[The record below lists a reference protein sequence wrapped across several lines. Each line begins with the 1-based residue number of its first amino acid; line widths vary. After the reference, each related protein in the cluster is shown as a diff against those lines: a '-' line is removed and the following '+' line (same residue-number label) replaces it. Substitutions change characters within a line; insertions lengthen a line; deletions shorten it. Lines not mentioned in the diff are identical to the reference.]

1 LARGTATNMVMAAT
15 AARDAKIADST
26 GRAARFAAT
35 AGTVAPQR
43 EAQAERFYLEMMEEL
58 LPRQQLYVV
67 DNQVKAPHQIYLLN
81 EKLKVLLGQGGQ
93 PAPAAA
99 PERPTIP
106 EE

>member
-1 LARGTATNMVMAAT
+1 VMTAA
-15 AARDAKIADST
+15 AARDAKVADST

-43 EAQAERFYLEMMEEL
+43 EAQAARFYLEMMEEL

-67 DNQVKAPHQIYLLN
+67 DNRVKAPHQLYLIN
-81 EKLKVLLGQGGQ
+81 ERLKALLGQAGQ
-93 PAPAAA
+93 PAPPPA
-99 PERPTIP
+99 PERPAIA